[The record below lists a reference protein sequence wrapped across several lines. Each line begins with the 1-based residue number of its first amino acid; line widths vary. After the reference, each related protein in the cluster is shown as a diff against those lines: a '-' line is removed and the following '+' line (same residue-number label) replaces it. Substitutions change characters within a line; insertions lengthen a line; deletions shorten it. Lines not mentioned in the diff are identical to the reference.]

1 MNIRKAIIDGALL
14 IMQLHER
21 CVLELCRDDYTPE
34 QLKDW
39 LSSSNLER
47 NKIRLERHR
56 AYLAEK
62 DGKLIGYVRW
72 NPETNELCSI
82 FVDPDFVRQG
92 VATKLMEVA
101 VQDAKEMGVKE
112 FWLDAS
118 LTAVPF
124 YEAMGWNYIEQS
136 RHGTLECVKMTKQLH
151 HGKMKNK

>member
-1 MNIRKAIIDGALL
+1 MNIRKATIEDVLL

-21 CVLELCRDDYTPE
+21 SVLELCRDDYTPE
-34 QLKDW
+34 QLEDW
-39 LSSSNLER
+39 LSSSTLER
-47 NKIRLERHR
+47 YKIRLERHR

-101 VQDAKEMGVKE
+101 DQDAKEMGVK
-112 FWLDAS
+112 
-118 LTAVPF
+118 
-124 YEAMGWNYIEQS
+124 
-136 RHGTLECVKMTKQLH
+136 
-151 HGKMKNK
+151 